1 MNALVLMLIPA
12 TVGVDFGW
20 SRQPDQSIEYIVQV
34 KPEEAAYIYTGSD
47 AIDRLRPELSFLKN
61 RYYRLNVS
69 NERLPN
75 QGVLPAEL
83 GGTATPNISN
93 TGSYSGTG
101 NYTGTTSGN
110 NGNLYPINTPT
121 STGGFQM
128 ENKPSTYPP
137 NTNNQYLVGLPPPPS
152 TLPTSTYPAN
162 TYPNNTYNNTYTNT
176 SSTNPYGSTNAPPYN
191 TAAYTQ
197 PTNNYQPPYNT
208 NSYQQPY
215 GAQQNYQQP
224 YNPNYAPQQPQY
236 LAALP
241 PALYNDPHAFG
252 AAKPNIADP
261 ANPAATGNFANSNP
275 YNNQLNGAP
284 PAGSFQPQQ
293 QYYAGGV
300 TNPGT
305 LPAGGV
311 QGMNPQT
318 TAGFNNVGGAGVEPK
333 SATDTHQQTAA
344 TKDKEQAQTATT
356 SFAWLFVVLFLSIGA
371 NICFGYANFN
381 LRERCRILMV
391 DRAAY

>member
-34 KPEEAAYIYTGSD
+34 KPEEAAYIATGSD
-47 AIDRLRPELSFLKN
+47 AIDRLPRELSFLKN

-83 GGTATPNISN
+83 GGAATPNIAA
-93 TGSYSGTG
+93 TGSYGGTG
-101 NYTGTTSGN
+101 S

-128 ENKPSTYPP
+128 ENKPSTYPQ

-152 TLPTSTYPAN
+152 TFPTSTYPAN
-162 TYPNNTYNNTYTNT
+162 TYPNNTYNNNYTNT

-215 GAQQNYQQP
+215 GTQPNYQQP

-236 LAALP
+236 LASLP
-241 PALYNDPHAFG
+241 PALYNDPHSVG
-252 AAKPNIADP
+252 AAKPNIGDP
-261 ANPAATGNFANSNP
+261 LNPAATGNFANSNP
-275 YNNQLNGAP
+275 YNAPPNGAL
-284 PAGSFQPQQ
+284 PAGSFPQQQ
-293 QYYAGGV
+293 QYYAGVG
-300 TNPGT
+300 TNPGVM
-305 LPAGGV
+305 PAGGM

-318 TAGFNNVGGAGVEPK
+318 TAGLNNVGGTAVEPK
-333 SATDTHQQTAA
+333 SATDAHQQTAA
-344 TKDKEQAQTATT
+344 KQDKEQAQSATT